1 MLAMMERDTTT
12 QNEARLVSFSQ
23 PVDDLTP
30 LEFLL
35 AMTARQHDSDLGS
48 QRFYWEHAD
57 ADYAFAG
64 FGVAADLKAS
74 GADRFGVIGREMQR
88 LLANAVIETVNDHI
102 IPRLFGG
109 FSFGANTPLE
119 AIWSAFSRA
128 YFVLP
133 RYVLTRYS
141 GITWLTVNAYV
152 ERGQERTLRDELEN
166 ITRLIEAADHH
177 ILRRMSERASARR
190 QPSSISYPLSE
201 EAWHTQITSATR
213 RMKAGELDKVVL
225 SRTCDIAFDTPIEPL
240 DALANLETRYASAYR
255 FLIEPEPGSAFFGA
269 TPELLIELNGRDFKT
284 AGLAGSIKR
293 GATPKDDDQLG
304 AQLWSNPKERHEH
317 GLVVDSLRDLLE
329 PRSRELIIPEV
340 PGLLKLSNIQHLYTP
355 IYGELNADATD
366 VSVLPMVEWL
376 HPTPALGG
384 YPRNIAVE
392 TIINT
397 ETISRGW
404 YASPVGWVDAR
415 GDGTFAVAIRSAVSS
430 GNQAR
435 LYAGA
440 GIVSESVPEREWDE
454 TRLKFRPMLEA
465 LNAEIQ

>member
-1 MLAMMERDTTT
+1 MLTIMERETTT
-12 QNEARLVSFSQ
+12 HDEARLVSFSQ
-23 PVDDLTP
+23 PVDELTP
-30 LEFLL
+30 LEFLR
-35 AMTARQHDSDLGS
+35 AMTARQHETSVS
-48 QRFYWEHAD
+48 PQRFYWEHAD
-57 ADYAFAG
+57 SDYAFAG
-64 FGVAADLKAS
+64 FGAAAVLTAS
-74 GADRFGVIGREMQR
+74 GADRFEVIAGEMQR
-88 LLANAVIETVNDHI
+88 LLGSAVIETVNEHI

-109 FSFGANTPLE
+109 FSFGANTPLDG
-119 AIWSAFSRA
+119 IWGAFSRA

-141 GITWLTVNAYV
+141 GITWLTVNACV
-152 ERGQERTLRDELEN
+152 NRGEERALRTDLEN
-166 ITRLIEAADHH
+166 MTRLIENADHH
-177 ILRRMSERASARR
+177 TLRRMSGHVSARR
-190 QPSSISYPLSE
+190 QPSQISYPLSK
-201 EAWHTQITSATR
+201 EAWNTQVTHATQC
-213 RMKAGELDKVVL
+213 MKAGELDKVVL
-225 SRTCDIAFDTPIEPL
+225 SRTCDITFDTPIEPL

-255 FLIEPEPGSAFFGA
+255 FLIEPHPGSAFFGA
-269 TPELLIELNGRDFKT
+269 TPELLVELNGRNFKT

-293 GATPKDDDQLG
+293 GATLDEDDQLA

-329 PRSRELIIPEV
+329 PRSHELIIPEV
-340 PGLLKLSNIQHLYTP
+340 PGILKLSNIQHLYTP
-355 IYGELNADATD
+355 IYGDLNTAFTT
-366 VSVLPMVEWL
+366 LQMVEAM

-397 ETISRGW
+397 EIISRGW
-404 YASPVGWVDAR
+404 YASPVGWVDGR

-440 GIVSESVPEREWDE
+440 GIVADSVPDREWDE

-465 LNAEIQ
+465 LNAEVQ

>member
-1 MLAMMERDTTT
+1 MLTIMERETTT
-12 QNEARLVSFSQ
+12 LDEARLVSFSQ
-23 PVDDLTP
+23 PVDDISP
-30 LEFLL
+30 LEFLR
-35 AMTARQHDSDLGS
+35 AMTARQHNPSVS
-48 QRFYWEHAD
+48 PQRFYWEHAD

-64 FGVAADLKAS
+64 FGTAVVLTAS
-74 GADRFGVIGREMQR
+74 GADRFDIIDSEMR
-88 LLANAVIETVNDHI
+88 DLLGSAVIETVNDHI

-109 FSFGANTPLE
+109 FSFGANTPLDG
-119 AIWSAFSRA
+119 IWGAFSRA

-133 RYVLTRYS
+133 RYVLTHYS

-152 ERGQERTLRDELEN
+152 KRGQERTLRNELEN
-166 ITRLIEAADHH
+166 IARLIENADHH
-177 ILRRMSERASARR
+177 ILRRILGHASARR
-190 QPSSISYPLSE
+190 QPSQISYPLSQ
-201 EAWHTQITSATR
+201 EAWHTQVSNATE

-225 SRTCDIAFDTPIEPL
+225 SRTCDITFDTPIEPL

-255 FLIEPEPGSAFFGA
+255 FLIEPQPGSAFFGA
-269 TPELLIELNGRDFKT
+269 TPELLVELNGRDFKT

-293 GATPKDDDQLG
+293 GETPNDDDQLA
-304 AQLWSNPKERHEH
+304 AQLWSNPKERYEH

-355 IYGELNADATD
+355 IYGDLNTAFSA
-366 VSVLPMVEWL
+366 LQMVETL

-392 TIINT
+392 IIINT

-404 YASPVGWVDAR
+404 YASPVGWMDGR
-415 GDGTFAVAIRSAVSS
+415 GDGTFAVAIRSAVST

-440 GIVSESVPEREWDE
+440 GIVADSVPDREWDE